1 MSDDPN
7 TLGYHLTNGSSIW
20 AVCHNSECEKSDTK
34 LDLQLLVD
42 KLGPDFF
49 ALHRTLTP
57 RLYCS
62 ACGSKQIS
70 IRIIPFSN
78 VSTNGA
84 VG

>member
-7 TLGYHLTNGSSIW
+7 TLGYHLNKRGSIF
-20 AVCHNSECEKSDTK
+20 AVCHNPECKKSDTQ

-49 ALHRTLTP
+49 ALHQTLTP
-57 RLYCS
+57 KLYCS
-62 ACGSKQIS
+62 ACGSKQVS

-78 VSTNGA
+78 ASTNGA